1 MARASIYQKAASERT
16 NDILVEDILYY
27 VRAIKL
33 AKTAILSCVTDGKI
47 TLDEDYVM
55 EKLNSVRTANKRL
68 IACVDEARNRAMA

>member
-1 MARASIYQKAASERT
+1 MARLSIYQKAANQRP

-47 TLDEDYVM
+47 TLDEDYVK
-55 EKLNSVRTANKRL
+55 EKLDSVRTYNKRL
-68 IACVDEARNRAMA
+68 IACVEEARYRVRA